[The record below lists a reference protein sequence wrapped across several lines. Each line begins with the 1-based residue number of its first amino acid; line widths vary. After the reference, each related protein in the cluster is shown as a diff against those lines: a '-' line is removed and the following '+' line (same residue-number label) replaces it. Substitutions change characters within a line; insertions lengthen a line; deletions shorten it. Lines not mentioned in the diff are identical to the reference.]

1 MKKIVVLVIILLV
14 SIGLHAALSSSGK
27 VGEEIS
33 IEFNAFKK
41 FETPSHEFR
50 QAIELKNAS
59 GAVISDTS
67 SASFELTKED
77 LEKMAGP
84 EPYHLFDITYSSNSF
99 QYPVKFRISM
109 TMLENENNSED
120 VIGLKSRLSKKYSFR
135 ENDDGI
141 SWRLGGLVE
150 DDFMDKYREGIEAS
164 WGVALTDGY
173 FAFWEEDGNQQLE
186 LSFTTNSDEQ
196 RGPIEIVERGV
207 IFSYHY
213 RADVILDLQV
223 FTNIDGEYDFDSLN
237 ATYRMQVNVTV
248 ETEGV

>member
-1 MKKIVVLVIILLV
+1 MKKIVVLVTILLV

-41 FETPSHEFR
+41 FETPSTEFR

-77 LEKMAGP
+77 LEKMAGS

-120 VIGLKSRLSKKYSFR
+120 VIGLKSRLSKEYSFR
-135 ENDDGI
+135 ENDDGNN
-141 SWRLGGLVE
+141 WHAGLDE
-150 DDFMDKYREGIEAS
+150 DDFMKKYSEGIEAS
-164 WGVALTDGY
+164 WGVDLSDGY
-173 FAFWEEDGNQQLE
+173 FAFCEEDGNQQLE
-186 LSFTTNSDEQ
+186 LSFTTNSSEQ
-196 RGPIEIVERGV
+196 HGPIEIVEWFFG
-207 IFSYHY
+207 SHHY
-213 RADVILDLQV
+213 MADVILYLQV

>member
-1 MKKIVVLVIILLV
+1 MKKIVVLVTILLV

-41 FETPSHEFR
+41 FETPSTEFR

-77 LEKMAGP
+77 LEEMAGSK
-84 EPYHLFDITYSSNSF
+84 PYHLFDITYKSNSF

-109 TMLENENNSED
+109 TMLENENNSEE
-120 VIGLKSRLSKKYSFR
+120 VIRLKSRLSKKYSFC
-135 ENDDGI
+135 ENDDGT
-141 SWRLGGLVE
+141 SWRAGLE
-150 DDFMDKYREGIEAS
+150 DDFMDKYQKGIEAS
-164 WGVALTDGY
+164 WDVDLTDGY
-173 FAFWEEDGNQQLE
+173 FAFWEKDGNQQLE
-186 LSFTTNSDEQ
+186 LSFTTNSIEQ
-196 RGPIEIVERGV
+196 HGPIEIVEWFFV
-207 IFSYHY
+207 PHHY

-223 FTNIDGEYDFDSLN
+223 FTNIDGKYDFDSLN

-248 ETEGV
+248 ETVGV

>member
-1 MKKIVVLVIILLV
+1 MKKIVVLVTILLV

-41 FETPSHEFR
+41 FETPSTEFR
-50 QAIELKNAS
+50 QEIELKNAS

-77 LEKMAGP
+77 LEKMAGS

-109 TMLENENNSED
+109 TMLENENSSED
-120 VIGLKSRLSKKYSFR
+120 VIKIKSRLSKTYSFS
-135 ENDDGI
+135 ENTDGLD
-141 SWRLGGLVE
+141 WRVGLGE
-150 DDFMDKYREGIEAS
+150 DDFMDKYSKGIEAS
-164 WGVALTDGY
+164 WGATLSDGY
-173 FAFWEEDGNQQLE
+173 FAFGDENGNQQLE
-186 LSFTTNSDEQ
+186 LSFTTNSSEQ
-196 RGPIEIVERGV
+196 RGPIEIVELI
-207 IFSYHY
+207 IFSY

>member
-1 MKKIVVLVIILLV
+1 MKKIVVLVTILLV

-41 FETPSHEFR
+41 FETPSPEFR

-77 LEKMAGP
+77 LEKMAGS

-141 SWRLGGLVE
+141 SWRAGLDE
-150 DDFMDKYREGIEAS
+150 DDFMDKYSKGIEAS

-186 LSFTTNSDEQ
+186 LSFTTNSSEQ
-196 RGPIEIVERGV
+196 RGPIEIVEWFIV
-207 IFSYHY
+207 SYNY

-248 ETEGV
+248 ETVGV